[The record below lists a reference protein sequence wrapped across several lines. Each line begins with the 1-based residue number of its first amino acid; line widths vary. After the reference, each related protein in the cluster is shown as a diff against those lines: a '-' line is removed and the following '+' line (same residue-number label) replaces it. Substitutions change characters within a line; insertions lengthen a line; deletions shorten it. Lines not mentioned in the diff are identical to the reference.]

1 MAAAP
6 FKAFFTMKSHH
17 ILLLAI
23 CAAGVAALL
32 QEPAFSQDRTAARPQ
47 PGRGE
52 VVGDML
58 GTMQHGFYE
67 CVLPGDASGAAFLE
81 QPDESFRIG
90 QGSRY
95 ESAAGGGVYM
105 MHGTTLVF
113 TRGPKKDQR
122 MRRLGANTLQ
132 VLEDGDT
139 LGRMI
144 CTRLGG
150 VN

>member
-1 MAAAP
+1 
-6 FKAFFTMKSHH
+6 MKTLH
-17 ILLLAI
+17 ILLLALG
-23 CAAGVAALL
+23 AAGLAAAL
-32 QEPAFSQDRTAARPQ
+32 QEPAISQDRTAARPQ

-58 GTMQHGFYE
+58 GTMQHGFYQ
-67 CVLPGDASGAAFLE
+67 CALPGDASGAAFVE
-81 QPDESFRIG
+81 QVGESFRIG

-95 ESAAGGGVYM
+95 ESDAGSGVYM
-105 MHGTTLVF
+105 MHGTNLVF

-132 VLEDGDT
+132 AVEDDGT

>member
-1 MAAAP
+1 
-6 FKAFFTMKSHH
+6 MKPHH
-17 ILLLAI
+17 ILLLALG
-23 CAAGVAALL
+23 AAGLAAIL

-47 PGRGE
+47 PGRGT

-58 GTMQHGFYE
+58 GTMQHGLYQ
-67 CVLPGDASGAAFLE
+67 CALPGDASGEAFIE
-81 QPDESFRIG
+81 QPGESFRIG
-90 QGSRY
+90 QGSSY
-95 ESAAGGGVYM
+95 KNDEGTGVYL

-122 MRRLGANTLQ
+122 FRRTGANTLQ
-132 VLEDGDT
+132 AMADGDT

-150 VN
+150 VD